1 MYASFLKNELQKDIN
16 MKIKKY
22 VLVIMFL
29 MSLLFLSQD
38 PVMAIPSFA
47 RQTNLSCSSCHT
59 MFPELNSFG
68 RMFKLNG
75 YTLIGM
81 ETVQS
86 TDKDDNVTLRLLKI
100 PEVSSM
106 LQASY
111 TYTSKKQPDTQN
123 NNISFPQQLS
133 LFLAGEITP
142 SVGGF
147 IQVTY
152 DDQSGSIGLD
162 NSDIR
167 YANQTE
173 LASKDL
179 IYGVT
184 LNNNPSMQ
192 DIWNSTPAWSFPYAS
207 SAVAPSPSAATLIE
221 GGLAQSAAGL
231 GAYGLWNNLVYGEV
245 SVYRSAQQGA
255 PNPPDNTSS
264 GIIKS
269 LAPYWRFA
277 LQHQFGTNY
286 LELGTYGLSADLYP
300 SGITGLTDKYTD
312 IGVDLNYEK
321 NLGSDMITTHTTWV
335 HESQN
340 IDASLA
346 PETGSVPA
354 NSLNSFKLV
363 GNYYIHNEYG
373 FSLGYFSIN
382 GDAVPALYTDSS
394 LNGKPN
400 SDGLIAQFN
409 YAPWLN
415 TKFSLQYVA
424 YNKFDGASSNYDGSG
439 RNASDNNTVYVDSWI
454 AF

>member
-1 MYASFLKNELQKDIN
+1 MKMNSYA
-16 MKIKKY
+16 
-22 VLVIMFL
+22 L
-29 MSLLFLSQD
+29 MSLILLLLLISQSQ
-38 PVMAIPSFA
+38 VMAIPSFA
-47 RQTNLSCSSCHT
+47 RQTNMSCSSCHT
-59 MFPELNSFG
+59 MFPELNAFG

-75 YTLIGM
+75 YTLTGI

-86 TDKDDNVTLRLLKI
+86 TDKEDNVTLRLLNI

-142 SVGGF
+142 KIGGF

-173 LASKDL
+173 LASENL

-192 DIWNSTPAWSFPYAS
+192 DLWNSTPAWSFPYES
-207 SAVAPSPSAATLIE
+207 SSVAPSPMAATLIE

-231 GAYGLWNNLVYGEV
+231 GAYGMWNNLLYAEV
-245 SVYRSAQQGA
+245 SLYRSAQQGA

-264 GIIKS
+264 GVIKS
-269 LAPYWRFA
+269 LAPYWRLA
-277 LQHQFGTNY
+277 LQKQLGSNY
-286 LELGTYGLSADLYP
+286 FELGTYGLSANIYP
-300 SGITGLTDKYTD
+300 SGISGPTDKYTD
-312 IGVDLNYEK
+312 LGFDLNYEK
-321 NLGSDMITTHTTWV
+321 SLGSDMITAHTTWI

-340 IDASLA
+340 FDATLVS
-346 PETGSVPA
+346 ESGSVPK
-354 NSLNSFKLV
+354 NSLNSFKVV
-363 GNYYIHNEYG
+363 GNYYIHSEYG
-373 FSLGYFSIN
+373 FSLGYFIIN
-382 GDAVPALYTDSS
+382 GDAVDALYSPQSVVGS
-394 LNGKPN
+394 LNGKPDSN
-400 SDGLIAQFN
+400 GIIAQLS

-415 TKFSLQYVA
+415 TRFSLQYVA
-424 YNKFDGASSNYDGSG
+424 YNKFNGGSDNYDGSG
-439 RNASDNNTVYVDSWI
+439 RNAADNNTVYLDSWI

>member
-1 MYASFLKNELQKDIN
+1 
-16 MKIKKY
+16 MKINSCALLSLIILL
-22 VLVIMFL
+22 VLTSQSQVI
-29 MSLLFLSQD
+29 
-38 PVMAIPSFA
+38 AIPSFA
-47 RQTNLSCSSCHT
+47 RQTNMSCSSCHT
-59 MFPELNSFG
+59 IFPELNAFG

-75 YTLIGM
+75 YTLTGI

-86 TDKDDNVTLRLLKI
+86 TDKNDNVSLRLLKI

-111 TYTSKKQPDTQN
+111 TYTNKKQPDTQN

-142 SVGGF
+142 KIGGF

-173 LASKDL
+173 LASENL

-192 DIWNSTPAWSFPYAS
+192 DLWNSTPAWSFPYAS
-207 SAVAPSPSAATLIE
+207 SSVAPSPMAATLIE
-221 GGLAQSAAGL
+221 GGLAQSTAGL
-231 GAYGLWNNLVYGEV
+231 GAYGMWNNLLYAEV
-245 SVYRSAQQGA
+245 SLYRSAQQGA

-264 GIIKS
+264 GVIKS
-269 LAPYWRFA
+269 LAPYWRLA
-277 LQHQFGTNY
+277 LQKQFGSDY
-286 LELGTYGLSADLYP
+286 FELGTYGLSADIYP
-300 SGITGLTDKYTD
+300 AGISGLTDKYTD
-312 IGVDLNYEK
+312 IGFDLNYEK
-321 NLGSDMITTHTTWV
+321 SLGSNMFTAHTTWI

-340 IDASLA
+340 FDATLA
-346 PETGSVPA
+346 SETGSVPA
-354 NSLNSFKLV
+354 NSLNSFKVV
-363 GNYYIHNEYG
+363 GNYYIHSEYG
-373 FSLGYFSIN
+373 FSLGYFLVN
-382 GDAVPALYTDSS
+382 GDAVDALYSPQSVDGS
-394 LNGKPN
+394 LNGKPDSN
-400 SDGLIAQFN
+400 GIIAQLS

-424 YNKFDGASSNYDGSG
+424 YNKFNGGSDNYDGSG
-439 RNASDNNTVYVDSWI
+439 RNASDNNTVYLDSWI

>member
-1 MYASFLKNELQKDIN
+1 MKMNSYA
-16 MKIKKY
+16 
-22 VLVIMFL
+22 L
-29 MSLLFLSQD
+29 MSLILLLLLISQSQ
-38 PVMAIPSFA
+38 VMAIPSFA
-47 RQTNLSCSSCHT
+47 RQTNMSCSSCHT
-59 MFPELNSFG
+59 MFPELNAFG

-75 YTLIGM
+75 YTLTGI

-86 TDKDDNVTLRLLKI
+86 TDKEDNVTLRLLNI

-142 SVGGF
+142 KIGGF

-173 LASKDL
+173 LASENL

-192 DIWNSTPAWSFPYAS
+192 DLWNSTPAWSFPYES
-207 SAVAPSPSAATLIE
+207 SSVAPSPMAATLIE

-231 GAYGLWNNLVYGEV
+231 GAYGMWNNLLYAEV
-245 SVYRSAQQGA
+245 SLYRSAQQGA

-264 GIIKS
+264 GVIKS
-269 LAPYWRFA
+269 LAPYWRLA
-277 LQHQFGTNY
+277 LQKQLGSNY
-286 LELGTYGLSADLYP
+286 FELGTYGLSANIYP
-300 SGITGLTDKYTD
+300 AGISGPTDKYTD
-312 IGVDLNYEK
+312 LGFDLNYEK
-321 NLGSDMITTHTTWV
+321 SLGSDMITAHTTWI

-340 IDASLA
+340 FDATLVS
-346 PETGSVPA
+346 ESGSVPK
-354 NSLNSFKLV
+354 NSLNSFKVV
-363 GNYYIHNEYG
+363 GNYYIHSEYG
-373 FSLGYFSIN
+373 FSLGYFLIN
-382 GDAVPALYTDSS
+382 GDAVDALYSPQSVVGS
-394 LNGKPN
+394 LNGKPDSN
-400 SDGLIAQFN
+400 GIIAQLS

-415 TKFSLQYVA
+415 TRFSLQYVA
-424 YNKFDGASSNYDGSG
+424 YNKFNGGSDNYDGSG
-439 RNASDNNTVYVDSWI
+439 RNAADNNTIYLDSWI

>member
-1 MYASFLKNELQKDIN
+1 MKMNSYA
-16 MKIKKY
+16 
-22 VLVIMFL
+22 L
-29 MSLLFLSQD
+29 MSLILLLLLISQSQ
-38 PVMAIPSFA
+38 VMAIPSFA
-47 RQTNLSCSSCHT
+47 RQTNMSCSSCHT
-59 MFPELNSFG
+59 MFPELNAFG

-75 YTLIGM
+75 YTLTGI

-86 TDKDDNVTLRLLKI
+86 TDKEDNVTLRLLNI

-142 SVGGF
+142 KIGGF

-173 LASKDL
+173 LASENL

-192 DIWNSTPAWSFPYAS
+192 DLWNSTPAWSFPYES
-207 SAVAPSPSAATLIE
+207 SSVAPSPMAATLIE

-231 GAYGLWNNLVYGEV
+231 GAYGMWNNLLYAEV
-245 SVYRSAQQGA
+245 SLYRSAQQGA

-264 GIIKS
+264 GVIKS
-269 LAPYWRFA
+269 LAPYWRLA
-277 LQHQFGTNY
+277 LQKQLGSNY
-286 LELGTYGLSADLYP
+286 FELGTYGLSANIYP
-300 SGITGLTDKYTD
+300 AGISGPTDKYTD
-312 IGVDLNYEK
+312 LGFDLNYEK
-321 NLGSDMITTHTTWV
+321 SLGSDMITAHTTWI

-340 IDASLA
+340 FDATLVS
-346 PETGSVPA
+346 ESGSVPK
-354 NSLNSFKLV
+354 NSLNSFKVV
-363 GNYYIHNEYG
+363 GNYYIHSEYG
-373 FSLGYFSIN
+373 FSLGYFIIN
-382 GDAVPALYTDSS
+382 GDAVDALYSPQSVVGS
-394 LNGKPN
+394 LNGKPDSN
-400 SDGLIAQFN
+400 GIIAQLS

-415 TKFSLQYVA
+415 TRFSLQYVA
-424 YNKFDGASSNYDGSG
+424 YNKFNGGSDNYDGSG
-439 RNASDNNTVYVDSWI
+439 RNAADNNTVYLDSWI